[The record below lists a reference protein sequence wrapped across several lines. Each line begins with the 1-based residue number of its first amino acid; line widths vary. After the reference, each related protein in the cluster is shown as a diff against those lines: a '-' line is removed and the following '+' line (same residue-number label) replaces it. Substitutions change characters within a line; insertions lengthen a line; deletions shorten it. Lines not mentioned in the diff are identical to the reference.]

1 MGKVR
6 TRIESGKLFVDFRYR
21 GQRCREQTDF
31 ADTPANRRLL
41 QGLLKR
47 IERAISEGSFVYSA
61 FFPGQSACRTHG
73 GAGLAPGIHG
83 ALGTPPGV
91 PMPATMT
98 SSNASRPR
106 RGACLRHLCRDLVR
120 GDDAAVA
127 R

>member
-1 MGKVR
+1 VGKVR

-61 FFPGQSACRTHG
+61 FFPDSPRA
-73 GAGLAPGIHG
+73 ALMAAPGLPPAIHG

-98 SSNASRPR
+98 SSNA
-106 RGACLRHLCRDLVR
+106 AAL
-120 GDDAAVA
+120 AVA
-127 R
+127 PVFAALPRPGTRR